1 MSSQTRACKARQGNK
16 VTYSDAAAGAFRG
29 MQAGVDGERWE
40 RLAGAGLPASRPWI
54 HGSLPQAAAQA
65 GGWPLVPIGTWTRW
79 KAAGSALC
87 RQGRQ
92 GHRTGRIS
100 LLWRQTGGGGGAG
113 GERRRG
119 SATQR
124 RRRKRQKWGR
134 RRARQAAR
142 VSRRRHGR
150 PRRLSVDESQARK
163 VPKYECRTATALCE
177 WEMQPEFDSVPAP
190 ADDARRSC
198 NQDCLW
204 GMRR

>member
-1 MSSQTRACKARQGNK
+1 MGEAGGGRIACIPFM
-16 VTYSDAAAGAFRG
+16 D
-29 MQAGVDGERWE
+29 
-40 RLAGAGLPASRPWI
+40 PWI
-54 HGSLPQAAAQA
+54 PSA
-65 GGWPLVPIGTWTRW
+65 GGCVLVPIGTWLRW

-177 WEMQPEFDSVPAP
+177 WEKQPEFDSVPAP
-190 ADDARRSC
+190 ADDGCPEVVQPRLPLGYAALAGSP
-198 NQDCLW
+198 
-204 GMRR
+204 GGE

>member
-1 MSSQTRACKARQGNK
+1 MGEAGGGWIACIPFM
-16 VTYSDAAAGAFRG
+16 D
-29 MQAGVDGERWE
+29 
-40 RLAGAGLPASRPWI
+40 PWI
-54 HGSLPQAAAQA
+54 PSA
-65 GGWPLVPIGTWTRW
+65 GGCVLVPIGTWLRW

-150 PRRLSVDESQARK
+150 PRRLSVDDGRVRLA
-163 VPKYECRTATALCE
+163 KYLSTSAVQLGTALCE
-177 WEMQPEFDSVPAP
+177 WEKQPEFDSVPAP